1 MAGLGTVINVAGV
14 LAGGLLGLL
23 MGKGL
28 SRRFQEILIQASG
41 LAVMFLG
48 ISGTMEEML
57 KIVEGGLTSQG
68 SMMMIVCFVAGA
80 LLGECLNLEKH
91 MEDFGVWLRER
102 TRSNKDTRFIEGFL
116 TTSFTICIGAMAVVG
131 AIRDGI
137 YGDYSILAAKTVL
150 DTIMV
155 FVMTASLGKGCI
167 FSAIP
172 VAIFQGSITLLSTFI
187 EPLLTEAAMANLS
200 LTGSML
206 IFCVG
211 LNLIWGNKI
220 KVANLLPTLLVAVAW
235 AFLPWT

>member
-102 TRSNKDTRFIEGFL
+102 TKSNKDTRFIEGFL

-172 VAIFQGSITLLSTFI
+172 VAVFQGSITLLSTFI

-235 AFLPWT
+235 AFLP

>member
-102 TRSNKDTRFIEGFL
+102 TKSNKDTRFIEGFL

-172 VAIFQGSITLLSTFI
+172 VAVFQGSITLLSTFI

-235 AFLPWT
+235 AFLL

>member
-102 TRSNKDTRFIEGFL
+102 TKSNKDTRFIEGFL

-172 VAIFQGSITLLSTFI
+172 VAVFQGSITLLSTFI

-220 KVANLLPTLLVAVAW
+220 KVANLLPTLLVAVARGV
-235 AFLPWT
+235 LPPT

>member
-80 LLGECLNLEKH
+80 LLGECLTLEKH

-102 TRSNKDTRFIEGFL
+102 TKSNKDTRFIEGFL

-172 VAIFQGSITLLSTFI
+172 VAVFQGSITLLSTFI

-235 AFLPWT
+235 AFLP

>member
-102 TRSNKDTRFIEGFL
+102 TKSNKDTRFIEGFL

-172 VAIFQGSITLLSTFI
+172 VAVFQGSITLLSTFI

-211 LNLIWGNKI
+211 VNLIWGNKI

-235 AFLPWT
+235 AFLP

>member
-102 TRSNKDTRFIEGFL
+102 TKSNKDTRFIEGFL

-235 AFLPWT
+235 AFLP

>member
-1 MAGLGTVINVAGV
+1 
-14 LAGGLLGLL
+14 
-23 MGKGL
+23 
-28 SRRFQEILIQASG
+28 
-41 LAVMFLG
+41 
-48 ISGTMEEML
+48 
-57 KIVEGGLTSQG
+57 
-68 SMMMIVCFVAGA
+68 
-80 LLGECLNLEKH
+80 
-91 MEDFGVWLRER
+91 
-102 TRSNKDTRFIEGFL
+102 
-116 TTSFTICIGAMAVVG
+116 MAVVG

-172 VAIFQGSITLLSTFI
+172 VAVFQGSITLLSTFI

-235 AFLPWT
+235 AFLP